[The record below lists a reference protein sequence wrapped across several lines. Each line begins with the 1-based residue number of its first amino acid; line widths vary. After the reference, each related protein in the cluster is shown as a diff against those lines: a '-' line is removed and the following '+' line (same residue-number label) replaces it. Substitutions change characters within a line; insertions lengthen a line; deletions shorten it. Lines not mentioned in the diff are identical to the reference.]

1 MIMEA
6 LQVLDEKSPGA
17 GNALIQQWRDE
28 LPTIR
33 QAP

>member
-6 LQVLDEKSPGA
+6 LRVLDEKSPCA
-17 GNALIQQWRDE
+17 GDALIQQWRDE

-33 QAP
+33 NA